1 MEEKKKKTVYGLS
14 REQEKEASRLFG
26 RHVSTPKALCVGLA
40 SLLCCLLPMLLG
52 LRLWEKIPALVQTGL
67 IGPGGADDSVPRAVL
82 VFGVPGLFALL
93 DLISNAQLW
102 LHQKLEK
109 LPPTPVRMTG
119 RWGIA
124 VLGTL
129 LSPFWLLRASGSSVT
144 ALFYLPCLLALLL
157 MLLGTHFF
165 DCPRGAK
172 LAFRFKRIA
181 YREEAWRKT
190 HRAAGAGWLL
200 AGLLLLAL
208 QYGLG
213 RIPPLSALPLLLLLL
228 IPFAASVLFSKE

>member
-14 REQEKEASRLFG
+14 REQEREASRLFG

-67 IGPGGADDSVPRAVL
+67 IGPGGTDDSVPRAVL
-82 VFGVPGLFALL
+82 VFGVPGLFAVL

-181 YREEAWRKT
+181 CREKAWRKT
-190 HRAAGAGWLL
+190 HRAAGVGWML

-208 QYGLG
+208 RYGLR

>member
-14 REQEKEASRLFG
+14 REQEREASRLFG

-181 YREEAWRKT
+181 CSEEAWRKT